1 MTEFGIIAYLRSIA
15 GRCERMA
22 LIVGHEAAKKELR
35 AVSADLIEKAA
46 VLENTFRVAA
56 SDKISSTK
64 A

>member
-1 MTEFGIIAYLRSIA
+1 
-15 GRCERMA
+15 MA